1 MKQLQLDLNK
11 RLLIV
16 EYETEAE
23 CAVEWAL
30 MHAFKNPNIVK
41 HGHKVNPIC
50 GGSELTEDIAEDISD
65 YTNLFNKKCFADYKC
80 DRYSLSTSAMQSFIS
95 AIEAAGY
102 HWGENPVKEPRM
114 SDYGWYA
121 SGHAEEDSGWMYE
134 EGEDKYYESLK
145 LFEESESR
153 TFNPEKCIIFEIL

>member
-50 GGSELTEDIAEDISD
+50 GGSELTEDIAKGLVEIIW
-65 YTNLFNKKCFADYKC
+65 NGYKNYNEKEPVGNYQ
-80 DRYSLSTSAMQSFIS
+80 RLVVKNVLESFIS

-102 HWGENPVKEPRM
+102 HWGENPVKFKENEMNWEKRHKNRIE
-114 SDYGWYA
+114 WERA
-121 SGHAEEDSGWMYE
+121 
-134 EGEDKYYESLK
+134 
-145 LFEESESR
+145 ESR

>member
-1 MKQLQLDLNK
+1 MKNLQLDLNK

-16 EYETEAE
+16 EAISNGIADAWVFNSYGLKTMLNSVCE
-23 CAVEWAL
+23 
-30 MHAFKNPNIVK
+30 
-41 HGHKVNPIC
+41 
-50 GGSELTEDIAEDISD
+50 GSEFTEEKARLYLTPTNRIYSPKGWELWFSD
-65 YTNLFNKKCFADYKC
+65 FIDGTKHK
-80 DRYSLSTSAMQSFIS
+80 TSALESFIS

-102 HWGENPVKEPRM
+102 YWGENPVKEPRM

-121 SGHAEEDSGWMYE
+121 SGHPEEDSGWMYE